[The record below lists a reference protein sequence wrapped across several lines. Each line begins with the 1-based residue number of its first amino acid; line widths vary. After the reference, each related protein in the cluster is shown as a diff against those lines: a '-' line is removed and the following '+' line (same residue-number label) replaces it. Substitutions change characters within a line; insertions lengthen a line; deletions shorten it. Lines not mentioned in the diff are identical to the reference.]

1 MSNGLLGSLL
11 YPTQIKRKVFVSYHH
26 GNDQWFYNEFSRVFN
41 DTYDIISDNSLERA
55 IDSDDPD
62 YVMRRIREKYITG
75 SSCTIVLCGAETPN
89 RKYVD
94 WEIKATLDKEHGLIG
109 VNLPT
114 SITSQYGGVIVSD
127 RLHDNVQSGYAVWIN
142 WEALTVEY
150 LKQCI
155 ELANSKPTGLINNSR
170 PMMRRNR

>member
-41 DTYDIISDNSLERA
+41 DTYDVISDNSLDRA
-55 IDSDDPD
+55 IDSDNPD

-109 VNLPT
+109 INLPT
-114 SITSQYGGVIVSD
+114 SITSQYGGVIVPD
-127 RLHDNVQSGYAVWIN
+127 RLHDNVQSGYAVWID
-142 WEALTVEY
+142 W
-150 LKQCI
+150 
-155 ELANSKPTGLINNSR
+155 GGH
-170 PMMRRNR
+170 